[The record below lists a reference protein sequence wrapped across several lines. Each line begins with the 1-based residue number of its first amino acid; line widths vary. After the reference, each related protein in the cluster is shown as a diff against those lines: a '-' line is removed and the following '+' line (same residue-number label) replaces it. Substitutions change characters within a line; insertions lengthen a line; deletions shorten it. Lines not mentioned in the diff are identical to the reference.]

1 MGTVHV
7 NPCAGLP
14 IVLLAITASASA
26 GGSTCI
32 GDFDNNGIVNGA
44 DLGLLLSAWGT
55 PAFDPSG
62 DGNVDGTDL
71 GIVLA
76 AWGSCP
82 VALEWSIVTQLTSTS
97 TIALDPTGAT
107 VKTWTGGGQGASVAY
122 LRPDGSLVR
131 PCVYSAG
138 SLNSAGRGGRI
149 QIFSPAGTLQND
161 LLVATSTS
169 QQHHDI
175 RPMPNGNILCVVWD
189 VRSVAEQ
196 TAAGRINATA
206 SVWSEQILELKPTGT
221 NTYDIVWQWKAWDH
235 LAQDV
240 APGSANYTTVASHPE
255 LIDANYSPAASPV
268 DWIHMNSIDYNA
280 ERDEIVVSSRSWSE
294 LWVIDH
300 STTTAQAASHTG
312 GTRGRGGDLLYR
324 WGNPLASRRGTSADR
339 NFYVCHSATWIP
351 TGMPGAGNIMVF
363 NNGDRTGNT
372 NDWSQ
377 VVELAPPRD
386 TSGGYVV
393 PTTGAFG
400 PAVPTWTVGSAGA
413 FYGGPTQCG
422 AFRTLSNTTLI
433 TLTSSD
439 TLFEVDASGHTIS
452 TRTLTGSVA
461 RVPRYRLVNGLWI
474 GP

>member
-1 MGTVHV
+1 MPVIRR
-7 NPCAGLP
+7 AGLSLL
-14 IVLLAITASASA
+14 VLAITASASA

-32 GDFDNNGIVNGA
+32 GDLDNNGIVNGA

-82 VALEWSIVTQLTSTS
+82 AALEWTIVTQLTSTS

-189 VRSVAEQ
+189 VRSIAEQ
-196 TAAGRINATA
+196 TTAGRTNATA
-206 SVWSEQILELKPTGT
+206 SVWSEKILELKPTGT
-221 NTYDIVWQWKAWDH
+221 STYDIVWQWNVWDH
-235 LAQDV
+235 LVQDV
-240 APGSANYTTVASHPE
+240 APASANYAVVASHPE

-280 ERDEIVVSSRSWSE
+280 ERDEIVVSTRSWSE

-312 GTRGRGGDLLYR
+312 GARGHGGDLLYR
-324 WGNPLASRRGTSADR
+324 WGNPLASRRGTSTDR
-339 NFYVCHSATWIP
+339 TFYVCHSATWIP
-351 TGMPGAGNIMVF
+351 SGMPGAGNIMVF
-363 NNGDRTGNT
+363 NNGDRTGST

-377 VVELAPPRD
+377 VTELAPPRD
-386 TSGGYVV
+386 TSGGYIV
-393 PTTGAFG
+393 PTTGSFG
-400 PAVPTWTVGSAGA
+400 PTVPTWTAGSAGG
-413 FYGGPTQCG
+413 FFGGPTQCG
-422 AFRTLSNTTLI
+422 AFRTLNNTTLI
-433 TLTSSD
+433 TLTSTG
-439 TLFEVDASGHTIS
+439 TLLEVNSSGNTIS
-452 TRTLTGSVA
+452 TQTLTGSVA
-461 RVPRYRLVNGLWI
+461 RVPRYRLVNGLWV